1 MAHKKAAGSV
11 KNGRDSIS
19 KRLGVK
25 VFGSESVNSG
35 EIIVRQRGTKFHP
48 GSGVKR
54 TSDDTLIATVDGV
67 VAFIKKRV
75 LAFNGNLKKR
85 TFVEVVEASAK
96 PAKKTTAKKASAA
109 TATKGTKLDHVES
122 TLPKKKTTKKAAPK
136 ATETKKSTAKVT
148 KATAEKKPA
157 TKKTST
163 KKPAAKKATTAK
175 STTKKTTPKT
185 K

>member
-35 EIIVRQRGTKFHP
+35 EVIVRQRGTKFHP
-48 GSGVKR
+48 GTGVKR

-85 TFVEVVEASAK
+85 TFVEVVEAPAAK
-96 PAKKTTAKKASAA
+96 PAKKSAAKPKTAKASAA
-109 TATKGTKLDHVES
+109 KATKGTELDHVES
-122 TLPKKKTTKKAAPK
+122 ELPKKKTVKKAAPK
-136 ATETKKSTAKVT
+136 TAAKKTTKSTTAKKSTT
-148 KATAEKKPA
+148 KKPA
-157 TKKTST
+157 TK
-163 KKPAAKKATTAK
+163 TTAK
-175 STTKKTTPKT
+175 KSPAKKTTSKST